1 MNTGIL
7 IRCHFFKPK
16 NRFVDANHKY
26 LKHKNSGSLPG
37 QIIFLAFIIFFI
49 PNKTLK
55 SQTPAIDSLKK
66 SLSNANSNKLA
77 TLFSLCERGESMP
90 DDTAMMFAKEARQ
103 ISIRNNENYSRLQS
117 DFFIAKFLNMRGRAD
132 SALIICNSDLQ
143 KITGNGKVFHLY
155 AEFMW
160 DKITDLIKLRKIK
173 ESIEACYQLIEG
185 AEKYND
191 KFAKVIAY
199 NNLGVNY
206 HILENRAE
214 ELQWFNRAYDL
225 IKDDSIYLQFP
236 LVFTNLSAIYFT
248 KSNSDSGYFFLKKAF
263 RIARYNQNLRNEAD
277 CYTIQGLVYSGEDKM
292 DSAERMLQKAVA
304 LQKRIGNIQRIL
316 VGLDGLES
324 FYLKQKNYPK
334 AIKYIKEAESYSR
347 SYTEPLV
354 FAFYEDLAECY
365 KGMGNY
371 KSYGETL
378 DTLVKMKDSLY
389 RKTRAEDLA
398 NLEAQYEVTSKEAF
412 ISKQKLEILHK
423 NIWISIVALFTSL
436 AIAASWLIYRRNKRK
451 QRIALIMAEEKERR
465 RIAADLHD
473 NIGAY
478 ASAISEGIDQI
489 ENKKLISDASSIH
502 YLKNNANEIIT
513 SLRNTIWAFNKD
525 FITLTG
531 ISDRI
536 KIYLQKIQPSYPDID
551 ISLEEKI
558 SFDKRLSPVQSLN
571 IFRIVQEALHNALQ
585 HSHGSK
591 IIVNIYGDNNRSEI
605 EIIDDGTGFDF
616 LQVITEGNGIINMK
630 KRAME
635 AGFELAFFKA
645 SPKGTFV
652 SLTARTAG

>member
-1 MNTGIL
+1 
-7 IRCHFFKPK
+7 
-16 NRFVDANHKY
+16 
-26 LKHKNSGSLPG
+26 
-37 QIIFLAFIIFFI
+37 
-49 PNKTLK
+49 
-55 SQTPAIDSLKK
+55 
-66 SLSNANSNKLA
+66 
-77 TLFSLCERGESMP
+77 
-90 DDTAMMFAKEARQ
+90 
-103 ISIRNNENYSRLQS
+103 
-117 DFFIAKFLNMRGRAD
+117 
-132 SALIICNSDLQ
+132 
-143 KITGNGKVFHLY
+143 
-155 AEFMW
+155 
-160 DKITDLIKLRKIK
+160 
-173 ESIEACYQLIEG
+173 
-185 AEKYND
+185 
-191 KFAKVIAY
+191 
-199 NNLGVNY
+199 
-206 HILENRAE
+206 
-214 ELQWFNRAYDL
+214 
-225 IKDDSIYLQFP
+225 
-236 LVFTNLSAIYFT
+236 
-248 KSNSDSGYFFLKKAF
+248 
-263 RIARYNQNLRNEAD
+263 
-277 CYTIQGLVYSGEDKM
+277 M

-605 EIIDDGTGFDF
+605 EIIDDGTGLDF

-645 SPKGTFV
+645 SPKG
-652 SLTARTAG
+652 